1 MTRIEI
7 ATRIFQGMCAGD
19 WQMPIPEG
27 QTWDDV
33 AIPRAFELADKMIKH
48 QATGLKLTARFEHQD
63 YIMPSGEKND

>member
-19 WQMPIPEG
+19 WQIPIPEG

-33 AIPRAFELADKMIKH
+33 AIPRAFELADKMLAHKSDALLEAEKYHWFKGKIK
-48 QATGLKLTARFEHQD
+48 LD
-63 YIMPSGEKND
+63 KNDD

>member
-27 QTWDDV
+27 QAWDDV
-33 AIPRAFELADKMIKH
+33 AIPRAFELADKIMGY
-48 QATGLKLTARFEHQD
+48 QTTARFDHQD

>member
-19 WQMPIPEG
+19 WQMPILDG
-27 QTWDDV
+27 QTWDEA
-33 AIPRAFELADKMIKH
+33 AIPRAFELADKIMKY
-48 QATGLKLTARFEHQD
+48 QATGLKLTAQFEHQD